1 MCLFMAP
8 SIEYL
13 GHRIDK
19 DGLHP
24 TDEKVEC
31 IKQAATPRNITEL
44 KAFMGLLNYYGK
56 FIPNLATVLAPL
68 YCLLQKDTKWHWG
81 KDQCEAL
88 SVLKTCY
95 NPQRCWC
102 TTIRKDL
109 WY

>member
-1 MCLFMAP
+1 MRGTQIKQRKNVFMAP

-44 KAFMGLLNYYGK
+44 KAFMGYLIIMGSL
-56 FIPNLATVLAPL
+56 FLT
-68 YCLLQKDTKWHWG
+68 
-81 KDQCEAL
+81 
-88 SVLKTCY
+88 
-95 NPQRCWC
+95 
-102 TTIRKDL
+102 
-109 WY
+109 